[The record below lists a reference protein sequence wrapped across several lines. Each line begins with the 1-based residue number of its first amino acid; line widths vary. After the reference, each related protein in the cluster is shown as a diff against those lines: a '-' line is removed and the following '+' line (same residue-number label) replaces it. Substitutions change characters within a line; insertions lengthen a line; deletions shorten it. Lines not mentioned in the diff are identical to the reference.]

1 MITKNPAR
9 KSASPIVNAL
19 NGYMKRTKGI
29 TEVRARYYSDYV
41 RIDVHAPKSCGK
53 VYNEMIAFLDS
64 VMHDCEKDSNAD
76 WWHSHD
82 EYLVDNDLLTEG
94 ETVIDVCVYHW

>member
-1 MITKNPAR
+1 MTKYTAR
-9 KSASPIVNAL
+9 KDARPIIDAL
-19 NGYMKRTKGI
+19 NTYMKRTKGI
-29 TEVRARYYSDYV
+29 TNVRADYFFNYV

-53 VYNEMIAFLDS
+53 VYNEMVAFLNS
-64 VMHDCEKDSNAD
+64 VMHDCEKGSNAD

-82 EYLVDNDLLTEG
+82 EYLVDNNLLPEE